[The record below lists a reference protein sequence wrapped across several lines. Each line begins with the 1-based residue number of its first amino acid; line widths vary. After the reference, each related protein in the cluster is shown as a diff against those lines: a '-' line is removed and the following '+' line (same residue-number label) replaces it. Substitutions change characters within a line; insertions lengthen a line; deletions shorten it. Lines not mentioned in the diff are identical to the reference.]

1 MSKFAAENQAIL
13 IAYLVNNK
21 TFMIMTNNKL
31 INYNVAE
38 RSETEVRIAR
48 MIASRHEILSN
59 NGKNRNK

>member
-1 MSKFAAENQAIL
+1 
-13 IAYLVNNK
+13 
-21 TFMIMTNNKL
+21 MTNSKL

-48 MIASRHEILSN
+48 MIASRHEILSS